1 MLTAAIVGQKCQRLE
16 NPLMWHYRTTYVYTL
31 TLHNISF
38 FPGIYINT
46 YNIGHIISHRLARA
60 HAMYEL
66 LSYDYQNRA
75 FEGNTRFHQPP
86 PPDVLQRSI
95 LQVYV
100 VGFLL
105 AVQHILRLSV
115 PLPSLRLCVV
125 CPHRDASLVRA
136 VLHIVCMVVWL
147 YGCFCGIC
155 CASIIIL
162 YVCVRG
168 IHSQTLQLKYCMY
181 VLCMYSNCMYCF
193 HTTSIALKRYIGL
206 ILTNPL

>member
-1 MLTAAIVGQKCQRLE
+1 MNARSGAHCCDCWAEMPKVR
-16 NPLMWHYRTTYVYTL
+16 NPLIWHYRTTYYHFVFSDIHIIT
-31 TLHNISF
+31 
-38 FPGIYINT
+38 YIHT

-136 VLHIVCMVVWL
+136 VLHIVCM

-162 YVCVRG
+162 YVCIRG
-168 IHSQTLQLKYCMY
+168 IHSQTLQIKYCMNMY
-181 VLCMYSNCMYCF
+181 VCMYYVC
-193 HTTSIALKRYIGL
+193 IAFIPHLL
-206 ILTNPL
+206 H